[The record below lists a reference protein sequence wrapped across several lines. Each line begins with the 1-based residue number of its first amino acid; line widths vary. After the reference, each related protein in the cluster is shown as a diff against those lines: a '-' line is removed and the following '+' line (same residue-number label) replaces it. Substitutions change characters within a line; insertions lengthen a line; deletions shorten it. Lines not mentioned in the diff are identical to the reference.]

1 MIFYIETFIK
11 LLLGLLMAT
20 GIIKIT
26 GKTTLAPQSP
36 IDQIQNYILGGIIG
50 GTIYSQDISII
61 KFVVV
66 MLIWAVISLSFYYL
80 RKEFPKLSELLDGK
94 EIRILEQGKIQK
106 EGIKEANLSINQL
119 YAMLRSKGVS
129 SITQVEIGTIEK
141 NGNLSIILKEATNN
155 SYLVISDGELNG
167 EEMQRAEITEHML
180 IELLAKKEEV
190 VIENI
195 ALLEL
200 GDNLVINAYQKED

>member
-1 MIFYIETFIK
+1 MIFYTETFIK

-80 RKEFPKLSELLDGK
+80 RKEYPKLSELLDGK
-94 EIRILEQGKIQK
+94 ELRILEQGKIQK
-106 EGIKEANLSINQL
+106 KGLKEANLSINQL

-141 NGNLSIILKEATNN
+141 NGNLSIILKEVTDN
-155 SYLVISDGELNG
+155 SYLVISDGKLNG

-180 IELLAKKEEV
+180 IELLAEKEATV
-190 VIENI
+190 VENI

-200 GDNLVINAYQKED
+200 GENLVINAYQKED

>member
-106 EGIKEANLSINQL
+106 KGLKEANLSINQL

-141 NGNLSIILKEATNN
+141 NGNLSIILKEATDN

>member
-106 EGIKEANLSINQL
+106 KGLKEANLSINQL

-141 NGNLSIILKEATNN
+141 NGNLSIILKEATDN

-167 EEMQRAEITEHML
+167 EEMQRAEITEHKL
-180 IELLAKKEEV
+180 IELLAEKEATV
-190 VIENI
+190 VENI

-200 GDNLVINAYQKED
+200 GENLVINAYQKED

>member
-106 EGIKEANLSINQL
+106 KGLREANLSINQL

-200 GDNLVINAYQKED
+200 GDNLVINAFQKED

>member
-1 MIFYIETFIK
+1 
-11 LLLGLLMAT
+11 
-20 GIIKIT
+20 
-26 GKTTLAPQSP
+26 
-36 IDQIQNYILGGIIG
+36 
-50 GTIYSQDISII
+50 
-61 KFVVV
+61 
-66 MLIWAVISLSFYYL
+66 
-80 RKEFPKLSELLDGK
+80 LLDGK

-106 EGIKEANLSINQL
+106 KGLKEANLSINQL

-141 NGNLSIILKEATNN
+141 NGNLSIILKEATSN

-167 EEMQRAEITEHML
+167 EEMKRAEITEHML

>member
-106 EGIKEANLSINQL
+106 KGLKEANLSINQL

-141 NGNLSIILKEATNN
+141 NGNLSIIPKEATDN

-200 GDNLVINAYQKED
+200 GDNLVINAYQKEE

>member
-1 MIFYIETFIK
+1 MMFYLETFIK

-20 GIIKIT
+20 GIIKVT

-50 GTIYSQDISII
+50 GTIYSPDISIL
-61 KFVVV
+61 KFVIV
-66 MLIWAVISLSFYYL
+66 MLIWAIISLSFYYL

-94 EIRILEQGKIQK
+94 EIRILEQGKIIK
-106 EGIKEANLSINQL
+106 NRLKEANLSINQL
-119 YAMLRSKGVS
+119 YAMLRTKGVS
-129 SITQVEIGTIEK
+129 SIKQVEVGTIEK
-141 NGNLSIILKEATNN
+141 NGNLSIILKEATEN
-155 SYLVISDGELNG
+155 SYLVISDGELNE
-167 EEMQRAEITEHML
+167 EEMKRAEITEHTL
-180 IELLAKKEEV
+180 IELLAEKDEA

-200 GDNLVINAYQKED
+200 GDNLVINSFQKEE

>member
-66 MLIWAVISLSFYYL
+66 MLIWAVISLSFYCL

-106 EGIKEANLSINQL
+106 KGLKEANLSINQL

-141 NGNLSIILKEATNN
+141 NGNLSIILKEATDN
-155 SYLVISDGELNG
+155 SYLVISDGELNR
-167 EEMQRAEITEHML
+167 EEIQRAEITENML

>member
-106 EGIKEANLSINQL
+106 KGLKEANLSINQL

-141 NGNLSIILKEATNN
+141 NGNLSIILKEATDN

-200 GDNLVINAYQKED
+200 GDNLVINAYQKEE

>member
-94 EIRILEQGKIQK
+94 EIRILEQGKTQK
-106 EGIKEANLSINQL
+106 KGLKEANLSINQL

-141 NGNLSIILKEATNN
+141 NGNLSIILKEATDN
-155 SYLVISDGELNG
+155 SYLVISDGKLNG

-180 IELLAKKEEV
+180 IELLAEKEATV
-190 VIENI
+190 VENI

-200 GDNLVINAYQKED
+200 GENLVINAYQKED

>member
-106 EGIKEANLSINQL
+106 KGIREANLSINQL

-141 NGNLSIILKEATNN
+141 NGNLSIILKEATDN
-155 SYLVISDGELNG
+155 SYLVISDGELNR
-167 EEMQRAEITEHML
+167 EEIQRAEITENML
-180 IELLAKKEEV
+180 IELLDKKEEV

>member
-1 MIFYIETFIK
+1 MSFYVETSIK
-11 LLLGLLMAT
+11 LLMGLLMAT
-20 GIIKIT
+20 CIIKVT

-80 RKEFPKLSELLDGK
+80 RKEYPKLSELLDGK
-94 EIRILEQGKIQK
+94 ELRILEQGKIQK
-106 EGIKEANLSINQL
+106 KGLKEANLSINQL

-141 NGNLSIILKEATNN
+141 NGNLSIILKEATDN
-155 SYLVISDGELNG
+155 SYLVISDGKLNG

-180 IELLAKKEEV
+180 IELLAEKKATV
-190 VIENI
+190 VENI

-200 GDNLVINAYQKED
+200 GENLVINAYQKED

>member
-1 MIFYIETFIK
+1 MIFYIETFVK

-20 GIIKIT
+20 GIIKVT

-50 GTIYSQDISII
+50 GTIYSQDISIL
-61 KFVVV
+61 KFVFV
-66 MLIWAVISLSFYYL
+66 MLIWAAISLSFYYL

-106 EGIKEANLSINQL
+106 KGLKEANLSINQL

-141 NGNLSIILKEATNN
+141 NGNLSIILKEATSN

-167 EEMQRAEITEHML
+167 EEMKRAEITEHML

>member
-106 EGIKEANLSINQL
+106 KGIKEANLSINQL

-141 NGNLSIILKEATNN
+141 NGNLSIILKEATDN

-167 EEMQRAEITEHML
+167 EEMKRAEITEHML
-180 IELLAKKEEV
+180 IELLAKKGEV

>member
-80 RKEFPKLSELLDGK
+80 RKKFPKLSELLDGK

-106 EGIKEANLSINQL
+106 KGLKEANLSINQL

-141 NGNLSIILKEATNN
+141 NGNLSIILKEATDN

-200 GDNLVINAYQKED
+200 GDNLVVNAYQKED

>member
-1 MIFYIETFIK
+1 
-11 LLLGLLMAT
+11 
-20 GIIKIT
+20 
-26 GKTTLAPQSP
+26 
-36 IDQIQNYILGGIIG
+36 
-50 GTIYSQDISII
+50 
-61 KFVVV
+61 

-94 EIRILEQGKIQK
+94 EIRILEQGKIREK
-106 EGIKEANLSINQL
+106 GLKEANLSINQL
-119 YAMLRSKGVS
+119 YAMLRTKGVS
-129 SITQVEIGTIEK
+129 SIRQVEVGTIEK
-141 NGNLSIILKEATNN
+141 NGNLSIILKEATHN
-155 SYLVISDGELNG
+155 SYLVISDGELNE
-167 EEMQRAEITEHML
+167 EEMKRAEITEPML